1 MEDAE
6 APETAETGDAAFLGS
21 VFWRVN
27 RWKTYI
33 HFQTPTT
40 NKT

>member
-27 RWKTYI
+27 CWK
-33 HFQTPTT
+33 PTFS
-40 NKT
+40 NPNNE